1 MSPLYRLS
9 RVTSASLAP
18 YVMGFRSA
26 LAAAGRSHGETRP
39 KEFSPLGVAGCLLL
53 SRTVFDQFGVA
64 DAGPDSAVDI
74 GSDRAHLRW
83 VDTHAV
89 IASPT
94 PVGADGAAESAGPV
108 TALSE
113 VHGAGDSPAP
123 AVVVTP
129 HHRDE
134 LPGAAAAAAPSMVP
148 RTPRHR
154 SRRVAGSAFERVD
167 TVVLIRDQRAVPARG
182 RDGIPPGHAGRAES
196 APPFVTCR
204 SHGPAPGTGPEE
216 PVSSRDTGMV
226 IRPAAQHVSA

>member
-9 RVTSASLAP
+9 RVTSAALAP
-18 YVMGFRSA
+18 YVMGFRWA
-26 LAAAGRSHGETRP
+26 LEAGRSHGETRP
-39 KEFSPLGVAGCLLL
+39 KESSPLVVTGCLLL

-64 DAGPDSAVDI
+64 DGGPDSAVDI

-108 TALSE
+108 TTLLE

-154 SRRVAGSAFERVD
+154 SRLRAGTVFPQVAP
-167 TVVLIRDQRAVPARG
+167 VVLNQ
-182 RDGIPPGHAGRAES
+182 HH
-196 APPFVTCR
+196 R
-204 SHGPAPGTGPEE
+204 S
-216 PVSSRDTGMV
+216 
-226 IRPAAQHVSA
+226 